1 MYADLAWGKVSIPAL
16 VAQNKAPIAEVAVAQ
31 RDVSEQ
37 QGDHAQ
43 FRVPQPIDAYSIQ
56 VNVGR
61 IGSMVVSADNAF

>member
-1 MYADLAWGKVSIPAL
+1 MSIAAL

-31 RDVSEQ
+31 SDVGEQ
-37 QGDHAQ
+37 QGEHAQ
-43 FRVPQPIDAYSIQ
+43 FRVAQPIDTYAIQ